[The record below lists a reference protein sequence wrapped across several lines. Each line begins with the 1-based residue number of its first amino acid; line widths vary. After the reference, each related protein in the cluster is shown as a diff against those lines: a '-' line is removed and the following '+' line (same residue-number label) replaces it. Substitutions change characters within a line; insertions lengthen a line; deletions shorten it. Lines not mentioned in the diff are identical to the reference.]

1 MLQLGQIKQ
10 APTTLK
16 KRGVLHLHTIGPLSM
31 SGLSRLSSFA
41 ACLGAFESQIAA
53 CSLRLSLGAKPL
65 SMERRVLIRSPTGQ
79 DALLA
84 VQVFELSGITSA
96 VSLHAEALV
105 QHLRHGA
112 SCVLPV
118 EEALTGAALKIVVD
132 HIAAQ
137 PTWSDIPVL
146 LMTHSGADSEVM
158 QRVVAELGNVTL
170 MECPLRARQ
179 RQ

>member
-1 MLQLGQIKQ
+1 
-10 APTTLK
+10 
-16 KRGVLHLHTIGPLSM
+16 
-31 SGLSRLSSFA
+31 
-41 ACLGAFESQIAA
+41 
-53 CSLRLSLGAKPL
+53 
-65 SMERRVLIRSPTGQ
+65 MERRVLIRSPTGQ

-137 PTWSDIPVL
+137 PIWSDIPVL
-146 LMTHSGADSEVM
+146 LMTRSGADSEVM
-158 QRVVAELGNVTL
+158 QRAIAELGNVTL
-170 MECPLRARQ
+170 MERPLRARQ